1 VSTATII
8 ESARSQGRVILSE
21 VEAKQILAEAGIP
34 VVETRL
40 ATTPE
45 EAVAI
50 ANELGYPVAMKIVS
64 PQITHKSDVGGVRL
78 NVADARGVVLAF
90 EEIVNNARRAVP
102 DATVEGVSVQ
112 RMAKPGVEVII
123 GMTKDPQFGPVLM
136 FGLGGVLV
144 EVLKDVAF
152 RIVPLAPR
160 DARQMIREIKGY
172 PLLEGYRGQPPCDVG
187 ALEQMLLKLSAFV
200 DAHPEIA
207 ELDLNPV
214 FAYPDGAV
222 AVDARVVLEKEG

>member
-1 VSTATII
+1 MSTATII

-21 VEAKQILAEAGIP
+21 VEAKQILAEA
-34 VVETRL
+34 
-40 ATTPE
+40 
-45 EAVAI
+45 VA
-50 ANELGYPVAMKIVS
+50 LKIVS
-64 PQITHKSDVGGVRL
+64 PQVTHKSDVGGVRL

-102 DATVEGVSVQ
+102 DATIEGVAVQ
-112 RMAKPGVEVII
+112 RMAKAGIEVII

-152 RIVPLAPR
+152 RIVPLAAR
-160 DARQMIREIKGY
+160 DATQMIREIKGY
-172 PLLEGYRGQPPCDVG
+172 PLLAGYRGQPPCDVG
-187 ALEQMLLKLSAFV
+187 ALEQMLLKLSEFV